1 MTPQQWRTIEK
12 SLANLTLQEKL
23 SLVTR
28 LMQTIQADIAM
39 SPDRTREQFETL
51 NALRRK
57 LRRDACGGRLR
68 WSLAAMVDRLLVT
81 IESHRRALKAVR
93 VHLQQKPRRS
103 G

>member
-23 SLVTR
+23 ALVTR
-28 LMQTIQADIAM
+28 LMQTIQDIAM

-57 LRRDACGGRLR
+57 L
-68 WSLAAMVDRLLVT
+68 AAMP
-81 IESHRRALKAVR
+81 AAAVSDG
-93 VHLQQKPRRS
+93 L
-103 G
+103 

>member
-23 SLVTR
+23 ALVTR

-39 SPDRTREQFETL
+39 SPDRTREQLETL

-57 LRRDACGGRLR
+57 L
-68 WSLAAMVDRLLVT
+68 AAMP
-81 IESHRRALKAVR
+81 AAAVSDG
-93 VHLQQKPRRS
+93 L
-103 G
+103 

>member
-23 SLVTR
+23 ALVTR

-68 WSLAAMVDRLLVT
+68 WSQPRWSTVCSSPS
-81 IESHRRALKAVR
+81 SHIVAPSR
-93 VHLQQKPRRS
+93 P
-103 G
+103 